1 MFEYIAINVGLFTAG
16 NLICE
21 NVEVMIMKKKI
32 ALILALSLML
42 TLLTSVID
50 SATSPGTYQC
60 ARCGVIVR
68 INTSSSQLPSRD
80 MFDGHTHDWRYIGG
94 TSGTIHPIR

>member
-1 MFEYIAINVGLFTAG
+1 MRKIPAMKIWEAD
-16 NLICE
+16 
-21 NVEVMIMKKKI
+21 MKKRI
-32 ALILALSLML
+32 TLILALSMLL
-42 TLLTSVID
+42 TLLTAMIA

-68 INTSSSQLPSRD
+68 IGTSSSQLPTRD
-80 MFDGHTHDWRYIGG
+80 MFDGHHHDWRYIGG

>member
-1 MFEYIAINVGLFTAG
+1 
-16 NLICE
+16 
-21 NVEVMIMKKKI
+21 MKKRI
-32 ALILALSLML
+32 ALVLTLSML
-42 TLLTSVID
+42 FTLLTALIV

-68 INTSSSQLPSRD
+68 INTSSSQLPARD
-80 MFDGHTHDWRYIGG
+80 MFDGHNHDWRYIGG